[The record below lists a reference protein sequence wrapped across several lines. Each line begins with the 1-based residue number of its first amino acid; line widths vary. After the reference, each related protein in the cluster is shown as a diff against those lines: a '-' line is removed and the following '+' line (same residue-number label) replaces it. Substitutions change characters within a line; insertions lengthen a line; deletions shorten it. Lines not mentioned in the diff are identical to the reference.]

1 MSDSSSGSS
10 DSLNSNADSPL
21 DPTTANYD
29 AQQLAAEIQAGEEK
43 APKVDAE
50 ADYERSKQF
59 DVAEIDRATASADS
73 TGSTEQAGNPES
85 YLDMAKQVTPKSD
98 H

>member
-1 MSDSSSGSS
+1 MSDSSSDSS

-73 TGSTEQAGNPES
+73 TEEAGNPES
-85 YLDMAKQVTPKSD
+85 YLDMAKQVTPKLD